1 MLLDHEN
8 RLNLTVQ
15 DIACKRIAVL
25 GASGRG
31 KTNTVARLV
40 EQLLPSMPM
49 TIIDPHEDYYGL
61 REKFPTIL
69 IAGKGLHTDIDLS
82 VDHAAQLAEYS
93 FNNRLPVILDML
105 LMDEDEREE
114 MAFAYCMAVWQ
125 CAIKASVR
133 LPYGVVLDEAHN
145 FIPEGGKRTPATKEM
160 TRFANEGRKFGFTIV
175 LSTQRSAAISKAVLG
190 NCEMH
195 FLHGVNIINDVKAYH
210 SVLPIDSLREVKKL
224 AYSLDVGEVLFRQ
237 GLRMERVHIFKRE
250 TFHAGDTPTL
260 DNAPVPIMQQIDAEM
275 LERLKAAL
283 NPPKETRT
291 DAAVASTPTVEA
303 ELQVAHENAERWH
316 LLAEERAGAMQS
328 QAREIERLTSQLQ
341 MMVQQSDTPRENV
354 PMFNAA
360 MLETDSTIVWEKT
373 TTTERAI
380 EHLSTRQTQLQIKQ
394 QERERDQVVTRLRGL
409 ERAHRR
415 IVKELMSKDDQKVT
429 AIELA
434 KRLDYAEKTV
444 REAGNELHRMG
455 LIRRVSAGIFAGAFG
470 RYAVEQFPM
479 LDASDVFERM
489 LRSVAS

>member
-1 MLLDHEN
+1 VLLDHEN

-25 GASGRG
+25 GASGFG

-61 REKFPTIL
+61 REQFKNIL
-69 IAGKGLHTDIDLS
+69 IAGKGLHTDIALE
-82 VDHAAQLAEYS
+82 VRHAPQLAEYS
-93 FNNRLPVILDML
+93 FTNRLPVILDML
-105 LMDEDEREE
+105 LMDEDERAE
-114 MAFAYCMAVWQ
+114 MVVAYCNALWQ
-125 CAIKASVR
+125 CAIKANVR
-133 LPYGVVLDEAHN
+133 LPYGVVIDEAHN
-145 FIPEGGKRTPATKEM
+145 FIPEGGKDTVATKRM
-160 TRFANEGRKFGFTIV
+160 KQFASEGRKFGIGMI
-175 LSTQRSAAISKAVLG
+175 LSTQRSAAISKAVLA
-190 NCEMH
+190 NCEML
-195 FLHGVNIINDVKAYH
+195 FLHGVSIENDAKAYQ
-210 SVLPIDSLREVKKL
+210 SVLPYDLSETKKIVYAL
-224 AYSLDVGEVLFRQ
+224 ETGEVLFRQ
-237 GLRMERVHIFKRE
+237 GRRVDRVKILKRE

-260 DNAPVPIMQQIDAEM
+260 DNAPAPIMQQIDAEM

-291 DAAVASTPTVEA
+291 DAAVASTPVAEA
-303 ELQVAHENAERWH
+303 ELQAAHENAERWH